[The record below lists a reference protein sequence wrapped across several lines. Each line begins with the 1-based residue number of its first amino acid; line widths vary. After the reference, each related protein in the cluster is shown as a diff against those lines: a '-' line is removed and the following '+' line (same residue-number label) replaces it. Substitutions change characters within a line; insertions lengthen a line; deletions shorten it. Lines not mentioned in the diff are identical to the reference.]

1 MYYFLN
7 MLTIRAMTKPI
18 PKPPIKPFV
27 PKFIT
32 PSRGITV
39 KPITTKMS
47 GKIPKPKITDH
58 PF

>member
-1 MYYFLN
+1 
-7 MLTIRAMTKPI
+7 MLTTRAMTKPI

-39 KPITTKMS
+39 KPITTKIS